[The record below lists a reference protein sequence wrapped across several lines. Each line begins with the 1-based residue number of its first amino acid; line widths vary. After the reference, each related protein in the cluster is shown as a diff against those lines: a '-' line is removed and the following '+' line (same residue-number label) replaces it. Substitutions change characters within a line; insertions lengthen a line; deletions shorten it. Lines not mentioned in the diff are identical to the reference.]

1 MLEPTMR
8 LDADLGI
15 DSIKRVE
22 ILSALQEQLPD
33 APVIKPEHLGT
44 LQTLGD
50 IVEFLAAGA
59 AEAGAV
65 EAAAKEPAETNLPVS
80 RSGCLGSQPAGQ
92 APSGSAAA
100 AVWGLRRPEAGSSP
114 GTPGVSP
121 NPGNHSWSICE
132 LQRLVLTTVTLDASQ
147 PRAPVALRAG
157 SEVWISGGE
166 SDALTQA
173 LTDRLRAMGYVARIV
188 RGAELSGLSAARP
201 AGLLLVAP
209 ASGGDDATIKDAFR
223 LLRTAAPALRQAGR
237 EGGAVFATV
246 TQLDGA
252 FGTRGLALDL
262 TNAPVAGGL
271 AGLAKTAAHEWPE
284 VTCKAI
290 DVEPAFV
297 RDDGNRAAETILDE
311 LLRRGPAEVG
321 LARDGRS
328 TLELVPTVVDR
339 GAAPLDV
346 NFDPGDV
353 VVISGGARG
362 ITAEVAVAL
371 AEALR
376 PTIVLLGR
384 SSEPAPE
391 PAWLAALDLADEAAI
406 KRMLAARTRAGTGGN
421 GQATPQAIGE
431 QYRQIAAGR
440 EIARNLARIEA
451 AGARAIYRA
460 VDVRDAAAVAA
471 CLAAVRAEH
480 GPIRGLIH
488 GAGVLAD
495 RRIEDQ
501 TDAQFA
507 AVYDTKVAGLRSL
520 LAALGSG
527 DGDDDLRFLALFS
540 SSTAR
545 FGRTGQVAYAAA
557 NEVLNKWAWHEAAKR
572 PGCRVVALNW
582 GPWEG
587 GMVTPALR
595 PLFEAEG
602 IALIPAGA
610 GARCLIDEIQAATG
624 TGPVEVVI
632 LGGTTLPA
640 PAPAAPPA
648 PPPAALSTVFERPV
662 DVATIPVLRSHV
674 IDGRPVLPMALILE
688 WLALGA
694 LQRNPGLVFCGLED
708 VRLLKGVIVRDDQPE
723 TLGVL
728 AGKAT
733 RGDGLY
739 RVAVELR
746 GTCAN
751 GREFTHARGTVLLGD
766 RLPSSTDNDLMERP
780 ALGPSGLD
788 PGTIYRD
795 VLFHGPELRAI
806 ERVEG
811 CDDQGIAIVC
821 ATAPAPAE
829 WIERPL
835 RQAWLTDPLAIDC
848 AFQAMVLWSF
858 ERLGAC
864 SLPTAV
870 GRYRQFR
877 RGYPPERA
885 RVVARV
891 TQAAERSARADI
903 AFFDA
908 DEQLIAKIDSYECVI
923 DASLNQAFRRNE
935 LPEVAPR

>member
-1 MLEPTMR
+1 
-8 LDADLGI
+8 
-15 DSIKRVE
+15 
-22 ILSALQEQLPD
+22 
-33 APVIKPEHLGT
+33 
-44 LQTLGD
+44 
-50 IVEFLAAGA
+50 
-59 AEAGAV
+59 
-65 EAAAKEPAETNLPVS
+65 
-80 RSGCLGSQPAGQ
+80 
-92 APSGSAAA
+92 
-100 AVWGLRRPEAGSSP
+100 
-114 GTPGVSP
+114 
-121 NPGNHSWSICE
+121 
-132 LQRLVLTTVTLDASQ
+132 VLTSVTLDASQ
-147 PRAPVALRAG
+147 PREPVGLRAG
-157 SEVWISGGE
+157 SEIWITGGE
-166 SDALTQA
+166 GDALTQA
-173 LTDRLRAMGYVARIV
+173 LTDRLRAMGYVACIV
-188 RGAELSGLSAARP
+188 RGAETETSGPSAARP
-201 AGLLLVAP
+201 VGLLLVAP
-209 ASGGDDATIKDAFR
+209 ASGADDATIKNAFR

-237 EGGAVFATV
+237 EEGAVFATV
-246 TQLDGA
+246 TRLDGA

-262 TNAPVAGGL
+262 KNEPVAGGL

-284 VTCKAI
+284 VACKAI
-290 DVEPAFV
+290 DIEPALV
-297 RDDGNRAAETILDE
+297 RHDVDRAANAILDE

-328 TLELVPTVVDR
+328 ALELVPTVMDQ
-339 GAAPLDV
+339 GAAPLD
-346 NFDPGDV
+346 PGGV

-384 SSEPAPE
+384 SPEPAPE
-391 PAWLAALDLADEAAI
+391 PDWLAALDGADEAAI
-406 KRMLAARTRAGTGGN
+406 KRMLAARAGADGN

-451 AGARAIYRA
+451 AGARVLYRA

-507 AVYDTKVAGLRSL
+507 AVYDTKVSGLRSL
-520 LAALGSG
+520 LAALGPG
-527 DGDDDLRFLALFS
+527 DNDLRFLALFS

-545 FGRTGQVAYAAA
+545 LGRTGQVAYAAA

-602 IALIPAGA
+602 IALIAA
-610 GARCLIDEIQAATG
+610 DVGARCLVDELQAA

-640 PAPAAPPA
+640 PAPAPAAPTA
-648 PPPAALSTVFERPV
+648 PPPAALSPVFERPV

-708 VRLLKGVIVRDDQPE
+708 VRLLKGVIVPDDQPE
-723 TLGVL
+723 TLRVL
-728 AGKAT
+728 AGKTT

-739 RVAVELR
+739 RALVELR
-746 GTCAN
+746 GTFAN

-766 RLPSSTDNDLMERP
+766 RLPSSTDQDLVALP

-788 PGTIYRD
+788 SRTIYRD
-795 VLFHGPELRAI
+795 LLFHGPELRGI

-811 CDDQGIAIVC
+811 CDDQGIAILC
-821 ATAPAPAE
+821 ATAPPPAE

-835 RQAWLTDPLAIDC
+835 RQTWLSDPLAIDC

-877 RGYPPERA
+877 RGYPPERV

-891 TQAAERSARADI
+891 TQAAERSGRADI
-903 AFFDA
+903 AFLDA
-908 DEQLIAKIDSYECVI
+908 DGTLVAMIDNYECVI

-935 LPEVAPR
+935 LVQVGER